1 MSCSSRAELRSA
13 GKEVQSRGGAEGP
26 GVLTTFRAY
35 STPGTK
41 RGGLAARPPPPC
53 WVPAGFPGGTYHGGN
68 YIINGVMSCVTCAS
82 LTRMQ
87 PDEDRGFFIC
97 LVLSPNRGDCPDW
110 VPIKHCLDRRADG
123 MGEGL
128 GSGLSALAILTTALK
143 DAAQREA

>member
-1 MSCSSRAELRSA
+1 MGELRAQGCSQPSGHIPPQA
-13 GKEVQSRGGAEGP
+13 PNEEALLP
-26 GVLTTFRAY
+26 A
-35 STPGTK
+35 
-41 RGGLAARPPPPC
+41 PPPC

-87 PDEDRGFFIC
+87 PDEGRGFFIC